1 VTTAIVAAGRRLRV
15 SSRTDRITLTYDVP
29 MRVWWWALI
38 VVVACKDAPRGPKLV
53 TRIPHVAAADAVAA
67 EPAERLP
74 PALIVFVDA
83 NGALAVTAGPS
94 TWSGLTAY
102 APPQKLKAISAEV
115 LEDLVL
121 EASAFRKRA
130 RDDLGSIDE
139 RTRDR
144 QLAKGSGASDED
156 PPPPEEPTPL
166 DEEDMPEAPNAKPA
180 APPPPPLPRTTRGRR
195 SRELNAGFGYGRSGP
210 GPAGNPGGS
219 GSFGFARPIP
229 KAERLSDVI
238 GEPIPTVLSTHAVVA
253 AEPAAKAT
261 ALVDAVAASEGS
273 ILVEHAGAVRVLR
286 VQFARDREREDL
298 DYKRTD
304 QAPFIEVR
312 VTAQGIE
319 VEGVPSPPTKLPFDL
334 TALNK
339 TVAVL
344 AERQRFKGAAVD
356 VLVGDDVRAQQLVDI
371 VDALARGGVTS
382 IGIGKR
388 SSIDDAQTKHRGT
401 WKRSFKV
408 ATGGIVFENQ
418 KSLDD
423 DTRFGLEDEIR
434 GAIKAAEPALRRCY
448 DQALLTNPDLGGA
461 GKVTFSTDPTGK
473 VTKATH
479 ADLDPLV
486 AECFVAALQKLTLAK
501 RTSKGLIE
509 TTVQLTMRANP

>member
-1 VTTAIVAAGRRLRV
+1 
-15 SSRTDRITLTYDVP
+15 
-29 MRVWWWALI
+29 
-38 VVVACKDAPRGPKLV
+38 
-53 TRIPHVAAADAVAA
+53 
-67 EPAERLP
+67 
-74 PALIVFVDA
+74 
-83 NGALAVTAGPS
+83 
-94 TWSGLTAY
+94 
-102 APPQKLKAISAEV
+102 
-115 LEDLVL
+115 
-121 EASAFRKRA
+121 
-130 RDDLGSIDE
+130 
-139 RTRDR
+139 
-144 QLAKGSGASDED
+144 
-156 PPPPEEPTPL
+156 
-166 DEEDMPEAPNAKPA
+166 
-180 APPPPPLPRTTRGRR
+180 
-195 SRELNAGFGYGRSGP
+195 
-210 GPAGNPGGS
+210 
-219 GSFGFARPIP
+219 
-229 KAERLSDVI
+229 VI
-238 GEPIPTVLSTHAVVA
+238 GEPIPTVLSTHAVVAAEPAAKATALVDAVA

-304 QAPFIEVR
+304 QAPFIEAR

-334 TALNK
+334 TALTQ

-388 SSIDDAQTKHRGT
+388 SSIDDAQATHRGT

-418 KSLDD
+418 KSLAD

-448 DQALLTNPDLGGA
+448 DQALLTSPDLGGA
-461 GKVTFSTDPTGK
+461 GKVTLSTDPTGK

-486 AECFVAALQKLTLAK
+486 AECFVAALQKITLAK
-501 RTSKGLIE
+501 RTYNGLIE